1 MNKLF
6 KILMVVAVC
15 AALLV
20 MVGCGKQDNVTGG
33 EGTNQAAGNN
43 DATEGTKGEDKQNV
57 TENPEGDPFDSTDP
71 EGGNSA
77 ESKATEPPVGI
88 EDPTESTEEDDFE
101 IDFDD
106 LT

>member
-6 KILMVVAVC
+6 KILMVIAVC

-20 MVGCGKQDNVTGG
+20 MVGCNNQDDVTGG

-43 DATEGTKGEDKQNV
+43 DATQGNGQVNQDV

-71 EGGNSA
+71 EGGSSA

-88 EDPTESTEEDDFE
+88 EDPTASTEEDDFE
-101 IDFDD
+101 INFDD